1 VNISLLDPVADASDS
16 LGSVALV
23 GAGPGHP
30 GLLTLRAVELLRCA
44 DLVLYDRLVPV
55 RLLDYAAEKARR
67 ICVDSLH
74 GTHPERWPEIYQ
86 IMIDAARQGQRVVRL
101 KGGDPFVFGRGGEEA
116 EALRRAG
123 IPYEI
128 VPGVTAALGAG
139 AFAGI
144 PLTHRQHVSAVAFV
158 TGHEKPDK
166 TDSFLD
172 WAGLARFPGTLVVY
186 MGMARLAHIVEML
199 IANGKPG
206 QTPAAAV
213 HWATTGRQRT
223 VTAPLAEL
231 PVAVQQA
238 GLKAPSLVIIGSVV
252 SLRAEL
258 AWFES
263 RPLLGKRILVTR
275 PRHQAGEMIMRLE
288 ELGAVVALL
297 PTLEIREPADWTP
310 VDRALTHLSTYQW
323 LVFTSANGVDALIR
337 RLRHTGHDLRAL
349 GGLRLA
355 VIGPAT
361 ADALRRYHLEPDLM
375 PAVYDS
381 EALASALKEH
391 VAGQRVLLAR
401 ADRGREVLREQ
412 LAGVAEVEQIV
423 VYSQVEAIQPEAE
436 TLELLRRGE
445 IDYITLTSSNIA
457 RSLVRVLNDE
467 SLHFLRSGAVQ
478 LVSISPVTSAALR
491 ELGLPV
497 AAEAREF
504 TTAGVVQALLDLARR
519 GRPRSP

>member
-1 VNISLLDPVADASDS
+1 VSISSIAYP
-16 LGSVALV
+16 VALV
-23 GAGPGHP
+23 GAGPGNP
-30 GLLTLRAVELLRCA
+30 GLLTLRAVELLARA

-55 RLLDYAAEKARR
+55 RLLDHVPANARR
-67 ICVDSLH
+67 IGVDSLH

-86 IMIDAARQGQRVVRL
+86 LMIDAARQGQRVVRL

-116 EALRRAG
+116 EALRQAG

-128 VPGVTAALGAG
+128 VPGVTAALGAS

-144 PLTHRQHVSAVAFV
+144 PLTDRRHVSAVAFI

-199 IANGKPG
+199 LAYGKPA

-223 VTAPLAEL
+223 VTAPLGEL
-231 PVAVQQA
+231 PAAVQQA

-258 AWFES
+258 AWFEAS
-263 RPLLGKRILVTR
+263 PLLGKRILVTR
-275 PRHQAGEMIMRLE
+275 PRHQAGEMIARLE
-288 ELGAVVALL
+288 ELGAVVSQL
-297 PTLEIREPADWTP
+297 PAVEIREPADWTP
-310 VDRALTHLSTYQW
+310 VDRALAHLSAYQW

-337 RLRHTGHDLRAL
+337 RLLQTGRDLRAL

-361 ADALRRYHLEPDLM
+361 ADALRRYHLEPDLV
-375 PAVYDS
+375 PAVYVS
-381 EALASALKEH
+381 EALASALKDH

-412 LAGVAEVEQIV
+412 LAQVSEVEQV
-423 VYSQVEAIQPEAE
+423 TVYCQLDAIEPDAEALQS
-436 TLELLRRGE
+436 LRRGE
-445 IDYITLTSSNIA
+445 IDYVTLTSSNIA
-457 RSLVRVLNDE
+457 RSLLRALDEE
-467 SLHFLRSGAVQ
+467 SLRLIRSGGVQ
-478 LVSISPVTSAALR
+478 LVSISPVTSTAIR

-497 AAEAREF
+497 AIEAREF
-504 TTAGVVQALLDLARR
+504 TAEGVVQALIVLSG
-519 GRPRSP
+519 GRQPPEIRSEG

>member
-1 VNISLLDPVADASDS
+1 MNISTVINP
-16 LGSVALV
+16 VALV
-23 GAGPGHP
+23 GAGPGNP
-30 GLLTLRAVELLRCA
+30 GLLTLRAVELLGRA

-55 RLLDYAAEKARR
+55 RLLDHVPAGAQR

-86 IMIDAARQGQRVVRL
+86 IMIEAAQQGQRVVRL

-116 EALRRAG
+116 EALRQAG
-123 IPYEI
+123 VPYEI

-144 PLTHRQHVSAVAFV
+144 PLTHRRHVSAVAFV

-186 MGMARLAHIVEML
+186 MGMARLPHIVEML
-199 IANGKPG
+199 IANGKPA

-223 VTAPLAEL
+223 VTAPLSEL
-231 PVAVQQA
+231 PAAVQQA

-258 AWFES
+258 AWFEA
-263 RPLLGKRILVTR
+263 RPLVGKRILVTR
-275 PRHQAGEMIMRLE
+275 PRHQASEMIARLE
-288 ELGAVVALL
+288 ELGAEVSQL
-297 PTLEIREPADWTP
+297 PAVEIREPDDWTR
-310 VDRALTHLSTYQW
+310 VDRALGNLSAYQW

-337 RLRHTGHDLRAL
+337 RLRFLGRDLRAL
-349 GGLRLA
+349 GSLRLA

-361 ADALRRYHLEPDLM
+361 ADALRRYHLEPDLV
-375 PAVYDS
+375 PTVYDS
-381 EALASALKEH
+381 ESLAAALKER
-391 VAGQRVLLAR
+391 VAGQHVLLAR
-401 ADRGREVLREQ
+401 ADRGRDVLREQ
-412 LAGVAEVEQIV
+412 LAPVAEVEQV
-423 VYSQVEAIQPEAE
+423 AVYSQVDTIEPNSEV
-436 TLELLRRGE
+436 LESLRRGE
-445 IDYITLTSSNIA
+445 IDYVTLTSSNIA
-457 RSLVRVLNDE
+457 RSLARALDEE
-467 SLHFLRSGAVQ
+467 SLRLIRSGAVQ
-478 LVSISPVTSAALR
+478 LVSISPVTSATIG

-504 TTAGVVQALLDLARR
+504 TSEGIVQALLRLSE
-519 GRPRSP
+519 PRTQRSGVSG

>member
-1 VNISLLDPVADASDS
+1 VNLSPVIHP
-16 LGSVALV
+16 VALV

-30 GLLTLRAVELLRCA
+30 GLLTLRGAALLGRA

-55 RLLDYAAEKARR
+55 RLLDHVPESARR

-74 GTHPERWPEIYQ
+74 GTQPERWPEIYQ
-86 IMIDAARQGQRVVRL
+86 IMIEAARQGQRVVRL

-116 EALRRAG
+116 EALRQAG
-123 IPYEI
+123 VPYEI

-166 TDSFLD
+166 TDSSLD
-172 WAGLARFPGTLVVY
+172 WAELARFPGTLVVY
-186 MGMARLAHIVEML
+186 MGMARLAHIVQVL

-223 VTAPLAEL
+223 VTAPLVDL
-231 PVAVQQA
+231 PAAVQQA
-238 GLKAPSLVIIGSVV
+238 GLKAPALVIIGSVV
-252 SLRAEL
+252 RLRTEL

-275 PRHQAGEMIMRLE
+275 PRHQAGELIARLE
-288 ELGAVVALL
+288 ELGAVVSLL
-297 PTLEIREPADWTP
+297 PAVEIREPSDWTP
-310 VDRALTHLSTYQW
+310 VDRALANLSAYQW
-323 LVFTSANGVDALIR
+323 LIFTSANGVEALIR
-337 RLRHTGHDLRAL
+337 RLRQTGRDLRAL

-361 ADALRRYHLEPDLM
+361 ADALRRYHLEPDLV
-375 PAVYDS
+375 PPVYHS
-381 EALASALKEH
+381 EALASALKER
-391 VAGQRVLLAR
+391 VAGQRLLLAR
-401 ADRGREVLREQ
+401 ADRGRDLLREQ
-412 LAGVAEVEQIV
+412 LAGVAEVEQIA
-423 VYSQVEAIQPEAE
+423 VYSQVDAIEPGSEVLQF
-436 TLELLRRGE
+436 LRRGE

-457 RSLVRVLNDE
+457 RSLVRALDAE
-467 SLHFLRSGAVQ
+467 SLQLLRSGTVQ
-478 LVSISPVTSAALR
+478 LVSISPVTSAAIR

-497 AAEAREF
+497 AVEAREYI
-504 TTAGVVQALLDLARR
+504 TEGIVQALLALARQKC
-519 GRPRSP
+519 STDL